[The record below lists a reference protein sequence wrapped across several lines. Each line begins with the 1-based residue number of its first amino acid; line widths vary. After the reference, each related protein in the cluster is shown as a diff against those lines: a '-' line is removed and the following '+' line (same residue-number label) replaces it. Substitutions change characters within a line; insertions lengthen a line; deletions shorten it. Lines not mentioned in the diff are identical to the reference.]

1 MSSAATGARPARR
14 RRLRTRLLALLLA
27 LLVPAAV
34 LMGLASYL
42 AVRSSLT
49 DQLDRQLADASQRAT
64 SFSGTDGFSGGGPS
78 RRTDQQTGQQPSQ
91 EPSHE
96 SSQGDTRTAP
106 PDPLDAPGQA
116 AGTLNARVDGGTLVH
131 SGILDAKGEV
141 TALSDADRSRLQSL
155 APDGTVHTERLEA
168 GRYRVQAVTAPTGDV
183 IITGLPLSQVNTP
196 LGTVLAVV
204 TAVSVLAV
212 VLVCLLGSWGI
223 RRALRPL
230 ERVSDVATEVSR
242 LDLGSTRLP
251 ETNRVEA
258 RDADPRNEV
267 GAVGHALNSMLD
279 NVDAALTARQESED
293 RMARFVADASHE
305 LRTPLASIQGYA
317 DLLRMSEP
325 LSETGAQ
332 SLERIRAQAQRMGGL
347 VSDLLL
353 LTRLSHESMPARQPV
368 DLAELVVECVG
379 DVAVAA
385 GDHEWDLD
393 LPEAPVLVPADGG
406 QLHQVLVNL
415 LANARNHTAAGTRV
429 VAGVH
434 PSLNAREAILTVT
447 DNGQGIDPELLPEI
461 FGRFTRGD
469 TSRRSDGHTTGLGL
483 SIVKAIVEAH
493 HGTVEVHSRPGRTEF
508 EVRLPLQCP
517 GDVAA
522 G

>member
-42 AVRSSLT
+42 AVRSALT
-49 DQLDRQLADASQRAT
+49 DQLDRQLVDASQRAT

-78 RRTDQQTGQQPSQ
+78 QRADQQAGQQPGMS
-91 EPSHE
+91 
-96 SSQGDTRTAP
+96 TAP

-141 TALSDADRSRLQSL
+141 TALSAADRSQLQSL
-155 APDGTVHTERLEA
+155 APDGMVRTERLDA
-168 GRYRVQAVTAPTGDV
+168 GNYRVQAVTAPTGDV

-393 LPEAPVLVPADGG
+393 LPEAPVLVPADGR

-483 SIVKAIVEAH
+483 TIVKAIVEAH
-493 HGTVEVHSRPGRTEF
+493 GGTVEVHSRPGRTEF
-508 EVRLPLQCP
+508 EVRLPLQNP
-517 GDVAA
+517 RDVVVD
-522 G
+522 